1 MSVRE
6 RTGVRSHAASVSG
19 HPRSKAGSWS
29 PLQHILSTTVVAVRH
44 RGQVAVAGDGQ
55 VSIGNT
61 IVKAGARKVRKLY
74 GDRVVTGFAGAAADA
89 FTLFARF
96 EAKLEEHRGNL
107 SRAAVELAKDW
118 RTDRVLRR
126 LEALLAVA
134 DREHSFIVSGTG
146 DVIEPDDGLIGIGS
160 GGPYALAAARALVT
174 HSDLDAKA
182 IATEAMRVAAS
193 ICVFTNDHLTV
204 EVL

>member
-1 MSVRE
+1 MVERE
-6 RTGVRSHAASVSG
+6 GGGVRSHAAPSERAGVRSRVAPFAG
-19 HPRSKAGSWS
+19 HSRSKAGSWS
-29 PLQHILSTTVVAVRH
+29 PRQQIRSTTVVAVRH

-74 GDRVVTGFAGAAADA
+74 GDRVVAGFAGAAADA

-118 RTDRVLRR
+118 RSDRVLRR

-134 DREHSFIVSGTG
+134 DREHSFIVSGPG
-146 DVIEPDDGLIGIGS
+146 DLLQPAHGLIRIGS
-160 GGPYALAAARALVT
+160 RGALSR
-174 HSDLDAKA
+174 
-182 IATEAMRVAAS
+182 
-193 ICVFTNDHLTV
+193 
-204 EVL
+204 